1 MLFWI
6 RGLQY
11 TIVKTVYVDDSH
23 CPDPSSTMKY
33 VDKCPDSK
41 DSWDEAEERK
51 GCQEISPRA
60 CNMKYHCVINLDDFR
75 TVELCA
81 SPKPIINGNY
91 HGSLVIS
98 LLVFSCTMIMF
109 RKTILSIFKN

>member
-23 CPDPSSTMKY
+23 CPDPSSTMEY

-41 DSWDEAEERK
+41 ESWDEAGERK
-51 GCQEISPRA
+51 RCQQISPRA
-60 CNMKYHCVINLDDFR
+60 CDLKYHCVTNPYVNA
-75 TVELCA
+75 TVELCD
-81 SPKPIINGNY
+81 SPRLIFGGNY
-91 HGSLVIS
+91 QVS
-98 LLVFSCTMIMF
+98 
-109 RKTILSIFKN
+109 